1 MRIVICSSSASF
13 SDSNDMARR
22 AFAVHRSFV
31 SHLIANPQSSP
42 TSVLPRLAR
51 YPYLFR
57 DRLAR
62 LARQRSRKGTLRG
75 LPLHASLTPVQ
86 WISEVLHFCQ
96 GLPIILVACKKDLR
110 NDPKTIQ
117 DLDRMN
123 QRPVPS
129 AEGLAVAQKIGAQ
142 GYVECSAKTGEGVR
156 EVFQTATRQALQV
169 RHADYLLSQ
178 KIADHQSKKSG
189 RSKRGGKSGC
199 VVL

>member
-1 MRIVICSSSASF
+1 M
-13 SDSNDMARR
+13 
-22 AFAVHRSFV
+22 
-31 SHLIANPQSSP
+31 
-42 TSVLPRLAR
+42 
-51 YPYLFR
+51 
-57 DRLAR
+57 
-62 LARQRSRKGTLRG
+62 
-75 LPLHASLTPVQ
+75 
-86 WISEVLHFCQ
+86 HFCQ

-123 QRPVPS
+123 QRPVPP

-169 RHADYLLSQ
+169 SRVGNTPGLPHLPRNE
-178 KIADHQSKKSG
+178 KINANAQSKKSG